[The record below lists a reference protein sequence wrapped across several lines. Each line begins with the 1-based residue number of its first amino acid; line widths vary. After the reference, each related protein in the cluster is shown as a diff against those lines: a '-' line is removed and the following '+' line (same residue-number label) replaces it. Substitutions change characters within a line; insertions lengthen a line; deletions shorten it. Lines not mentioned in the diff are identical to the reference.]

1 MRSSEEVSLLH
12 KNMLDYKQRMSS
24 CNGGLVLPNYTAQ
37 LSGTERTSIKLA
49 TTVYNANLIAW
60 NRNIANGTNK
70 GQAPRFKNA
79 QDYIAYKKARA
90 LVNAN
95 PPVVNGAPVRPPP
108 TSLLLNPA
116 CLPDCSGNT
125 GCFSGP
131 F

>member
-49 TTVYNANLIAW
+49 TTVYNAS
-60 NRNIANGTNK
+60 NIVAQQG
-70 GQAPRFKNA
+70 GRRHFKNV
-79 QDYIAYKKARA
+79 QDYIADKKARA
-90 LVNAN
+90 LVNAT
-95 PPVVNGAPVRPPP
+95 PPVVNGSPVRPPP
-108 TSLLLNPA
+108 TSFLLNPV
-116 CLPDCSGNT
+116 CLPDCSG
-125 GCFSGP
+125 GIPCFSGP